1 MKQRVTLQDLSKK
14 TGLSQTTISMIL
26 GRRTDVS
33 FASETIRI
41 VRDAAR
47 ELGYQTRAPRRV
59 SLFTRRTIL
68 VVCPFL
74 MNHYYSAVAQA
85 LQSAAAEMQC
95 NVLVYATYN
104 NIDEEARIIRVMAE
118 TDVGG
123 IIFAMMPQSASLVRK
138 IAKTVPVVIIADP
151 DGALP
156 ISIIALHNYKAGEL
170 MGAHLFELG
179 HKDIIFIS
187 TPLSSP
193 LPARIKRFEGLRDA
207 WQRLRPDGSLRLF
220 TNFITNAMVRDN
232 IQMERMLGSE
242 ITQGAL
248 EKTHDSFTAIVAVN
262 DMLAYGAMDALA
274 AAKVRIP
281 EDCSLCGLDN
291 DFSSDLVGVNLTSV
305 EHFMALNAQ
314 EAFRVLYHKMV
325 QADLSCEIRPV
336 MDIQP
341 ELVVRQ
347 STAPP
352 NY

>member
-1 MKQRVTLQDLSKK
+1 
-14 TGLSQTTISMIL
+14 
-26 GRRTDVS
+26 
-33 FASETIRI
+33 
-41 VRDAAR
+41 
-47 ELGYQTRAPRRV
+47 
-59 SLFTRRTIL
+59 
-68 VVCPFL
+68 
-74 MNHYYSAVAQA
+74 
-85 LQSAAAEMQC
+85 
-95 NVLVYATYN
+95 
-104 NIDEEARIIRVMAE
+104 
-118 TDVGG
+118 
-123 IIFAMMPQSASLVRK
+123 
-138 IAKTVPVVIIADP
+138 
-151 DGALP
+151 
-156 ISIIALHNYKAGEL
+156 
-170 MGAHLFELG
+170 
-179 HKDIIFIS
+179 
-187 TPLSSP
+187 
-193 LPARIKRFEGLRDA
+193 
-207 WQRLRPDGSLRLF
+207 
-220 TNFITNAMVRDN
+220 MVRDN